1 MESNVKLNTVSLR
14 LSHHEKQKL
23 EARAKASKMSV
34 AEYVR
39 SVSLGDFTE
48 EKIKEVV
55 RSETKDVCDELYYSM
70 NELMKETVKNIQGAV
85 HGG

>member
-1 MESNVKLNTVSLR
+1 MESNTKLNTVSIR

-23 EARAKASKMSV
+23 EARAQASKMSV

-39 SVSLGDFTE
+39 FVSLGDFTE
-48 EKIKEVV
+48 EKIKALV
-55 RSETKDVCDELYYSM
+55 RNETRDVCDELFYSM
-70 NELMKETVKNIQGAV
+70 SELMKETVKSIHGAV